1 MGRVEEILKI
11 NGPMLSGKLAFIL
24 EQKYSIS
31 NEAARK
37 AISRARSPVQK
48 LKVFPFNKNQVYC
61 YLEEQYTSRG
71 YRENLYESLKNES
84 LAVSVILPVLS
95 LILRMTSITPSALPI
110 LIVILL
116 LYL

>member
-48 LKVFPFNKNQVYC
+48 LKVFPFN
-61 YLEEQYTSRG
+61 
-71 YRENLYESLKNES
+71 
-84 LAVSVILPVLS
+84 
-95 LILRMTSITPSALPI
+95 
-110 LIVILL
+110 
-116 LYL
+116 

>member
-37 AISRARSPVQK
+37 AISRARTPVQK
-48 LKVFPFNKNQVYC
+48 LKVFPFNKNQVFC
-61 YLEEQYTSRG
+61 YLEEQYNSKE
-71 YRENLYESLKNES
+71 YRDKLYESLKNES
-84 LAVSVILPVLS
+84 LAVAVILHALES
-95 LILRMTSITPSALPI
+95 TNYIMKKSMLPI
-110 LIVILL
+110 
-116 LYL
+116 YSKSP